1 MTFKRFICKIF
12 GHRLRGAEWCESVE
26 YVTMNNGKPYYGKKS
41 KKSRKKKVVHT
52 FRKCRRCGA
61 MIKVGKYNKY

>member
-1 MTFKRFICKIF
+1 MKFKKLLCKIF
-12 GHRLRGAEWCESVE
+12 GHRLGEGTHETVE
-26 YVTMNNGKPYYGKKS
+26 YVTMGNCG
-41 KKSRKKKVVHT
+41 KKSRKKKVVRT